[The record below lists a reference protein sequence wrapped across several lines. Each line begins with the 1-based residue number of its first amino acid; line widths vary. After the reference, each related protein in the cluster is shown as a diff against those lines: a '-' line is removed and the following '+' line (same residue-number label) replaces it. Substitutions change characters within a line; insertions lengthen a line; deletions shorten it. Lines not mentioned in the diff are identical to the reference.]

1 MKRRSYPIPQRQQAR
16 LQGALHA
23 LYVGPTTT
31 APGAGSL
38 TDAKK
43 EPPTHTNTHT
53 TEITS

>member
-23 LYVGPTTT
+23 LYVGPTKT

-43 EPPTHTNTHT
+43 EPPTRTNTHT
-53 TEITS
+53 TETPL